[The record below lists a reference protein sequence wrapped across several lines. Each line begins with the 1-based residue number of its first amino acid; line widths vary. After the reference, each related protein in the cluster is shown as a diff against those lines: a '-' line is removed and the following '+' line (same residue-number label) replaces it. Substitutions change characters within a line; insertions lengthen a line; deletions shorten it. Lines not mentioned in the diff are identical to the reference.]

1 MKLDTLYKRD
11 KTGKKI
17 LSYEVEIGLVGG
29 GGLFANDTAIITKTT
44 GFLDGKKQK
53 HTDTILAGKQN
64 RTVHQQAINEAESSW
79 RSKKDEGYKSLEDLK
94 ITKCSPENGD
104 FYRQDSN
111 DYLWDTIQGVLLKW
125 LPEDRTDASGA
136 LKPMKCTA
144 MQDGKSNSLLPNVL
158 KKIQYPAHVQT
169 KLDGVRCFATN
180 HKDGGFRFTSS
191 SGTSYDIVCRYI
203 KEELDNVG
211 LPIGTILDGEL
222 YIHGTPLQKISGWCR
237 KQSPID
243 AHKAIEFHIFDLPN
257 KDIWDDRKQQLE
269 RIITSFDHDNKRL
282 RYVPVYRVDSLD
294 EIQDLHDEFVEA
306 GYEGVIVRNLNG
318 RYSYGIRS
326 TEIFKLK
333 AFQDDEFVITGA
345 NEGKRGAADMVFE
358 LRTMKGQF
366 FEAKP
371 LGTFEK
377 KEEYMENLD
386 ELVGKMAT
394 VRFLNYSET
403 GVPVGN
409 PVLKA
414 IRDYE

>member
-17 LSYEVEIGLVGG
+17 LSYEVEIALVGG

-44 GFLDGKKQK
+44 GFLNGKKQK
-53 HTDTILAGKQN
+53 HTDTILQGKQN

-79 RSKKDEGYKSLEDLK
+79 RSKKDEGYKTLEDLGLH
-94 ITKCSPENGD
+94 ISSEYNGE
-104 FYRQDSN
+104 FYRHNSN
-111 DYLWDTIQGVLLKW
+111 DYSWDTLQAALFQW

-144 MQDGKSNSLLPNVL
+144 MQDGKSDKLLPNVV
-158 KKIQYPAHVQT
+158 KKIQFPAHVQT

-191 SGTSYDIVCRYI
+191 SGTSYDIVCRFI
-203 KEELDNVG
+203 KEDLDNVG

-243 AHKAIEFHIFDLPN
+243 AHEDIEFHIFDLPN
-257 KDIWDDRKQQLE
+257 KDTWDERRQQLE
-269 RIITSFDHDNKRL
+269 RIITSFDHDNKHL
-282 RYVPVYRVDSLD
+282 RYVPVYRVDSID

-306 GYEGVIVRNLNG
+306 GFEGAIVRNLNG
-318 RYSYGIRS
+318 RYSYGNRS

-377 KEEYMENLD
+377 KEEYMENLN

>member
-1 MKLDTLYKRD
+1 MKLETLYKRD

-17 LSYEVEIGLVGG
+17 LSYEVEIGLVQG

-53 HTDTILAGKQN
+53 HIDTILAGKQN

-79 RSKKDEGYKSLEDLK
+79 RSKRDEGYKSLEDLG
-94 ITKCSPENGD
+94 IFSNTVGGYSYGTDVLIEANGSLDKC
-104 FYRQDSN
+104 
-111 DYLWDTIQGVLLKW
+111 LLQA
-125 LPEDRTDASGA
+125 LPEDRTDASGG

-144 MQDGKSNSLLPNVL
+144 MQDAKSGVLIPNVL

-191 SGTSYDIVCRYI
+191 SGTSYDIVCRFI

-243 AHKAIEFHIFDLPN
+243 VHEDIEFHIFDLPN
-257 KDIWDDRKQQLE
+257 KDVWDDRRTQLE
-269 RIITSFDHDNKRL
+269 AIITSFDHDNKHL
-282 RYVPVYRVDSLD
+282 RYVPVYRVDSID

-306 GYEGVIVRNLNG
+306 GYEGVIVRNLDG

-326 TEIFKLK
+326 TSIFKLK

>member
-1 MKLDTLYKRD
+1 MKLETLYKRD

-17 LSYEVEIGLVGG
+17 LSYEVEIGLVHASGF
-29 GGLFANDTAIITKTT
+29 FAQDTAIITKTT
-44 GFLDGKKQK
+44 GFLNGKKQI
-53 HTDTILAGKQN
+53 HTDTIIAGKQN
-64 RTVHQQAINEAESSW
+64 RTPHQQAINEAESSW
-79 RSKKDEGYKSLEDLK
+79 RSKKDEGYKTLEDAECKVGLLHEH
-94 ITKCSPENGD
+94 TT
-104 FYRQDSN
+104 
-111 DYLWDTIQGVLLKW
+111 DTLEQFLIRW
-125 LPEDRTDASGA
+125 LPEDRTDASGT

-144 MQDGKSNSLLPNVL
+144 MQDGKSDKLLPNVL
-158 KKIQYPAHVQT
+158 RKIQYPAHVQT

-191 SGTSYDIVCRYI
+191 SGTSYDIVCRFI

-243 AHKAIEFHIFDLPN
+243 AHKTIEFHIFDLPN